1 MEPITRTTATVH
13 CLPFNAPDQYF
24 TTNFTP
30 ATVAAEGFVPTRC
43 EDLLHWP
50 RFQSL
55 SLSDRLDLRSE
66 TTGGA
71 VNLRAAQNKRLGFQL
86 MFECANVMIMTI
98 TFISI
103 SNQVW
108 AMHVLISARAHLF
121 CKRFCRCRYSNS
133 NKHENKKIR
142 VLIGADESWPAQ
154 PSSSFTGAIALL
166 QIILPLMLMPL
177 LLLCLNGALI

>member
-1 MEPITRTTATVH
+1 MQLPVISTLRRRYHLEQAARFPMEPITRTTATVH
-13 CLPFNAPDQYF
+13 CLPFNAPDQHF

-108 AMHVLISARAHLF
+108 AMHVLISARARTHSF
-121 CKRFCRCRYSNS
+121 ANGSADVGAATATNTKT
-133 NKHENKKIR
+133 KK
-142 VLIGADESWPAQ
+142 LE
-154 PSSSFTGAIALL
+154 
-166 QIILPLMLMPL
+166 
-177 LLLCLNGALI
+177 C